1 MKLLTVAASIVFLA
15 LAFLPQVAG
24 QSAPG
29 PLKHITTTPLNGVR
43 GGATLGAISIEREL
57 TYPSV
62 VHLNGSVEVR
72 TNGFILHAD
81 KADYDERTGEVE
93 ASGAVK
99 VTPYP
104 PLE

>member
-1 MKLLTVAASIVFLA
+1 MKLLTLAVFVFVLA
-15 LAFLPQVAG
+15 PALLPQIAG
-24 QSAPG
+24 QPTRG
-29 PLKHITTTPLNGVR
+29 PLKYITTAPLNGVR

-62 VHLNGSVEVR
+62 VHLNGAVEIR
-72 TNGFILHAD
+72 TNGFILRAD

-104 PLE
+104 ALK